1 MIDLTQPPMNWR
13 FIDEDEKTCVY
24 TGEFTPLEEAHKIA
38 AEEAQPYVDHTL
50 ERILHWLEHDF
61 YDEWHACSHGPTGV
75 PVCADTFIEIR
86 IRKILSKER
95 PLP

>member
-1 MIDLTQPPMNWR
+1 MIDLEQPPKNWL
-13 FIDEDEKTCVY
+13 FVDETRTNCDRHHCAS
-24 TGEFTPLEEAHKIA
+24 LERAHQIA

-50 ERILHWLEHDF
+50 ERIIHWLEHDF
-61 YDEWHACSHGPTGV
+61 YDEWYATRIGPTGV
-75 PVCADTFIEIR
+75 PVCADTFIEIQ